1 MSAILLAT
9 IAEGFIALP
18 ILIGIGAL
26 LLLPFII
33 LLLAVVP
40 PPRGMPK

>member
-1 MSAILLAT
+1 MCAILLAI

-18 ILIGIGAL
+18 ILLGIGAL

-33 LLLAVVP
+33 LLLAIVP
-40 PPRGMPK
+40 PPRGMSK